1 MIQTEPLSWGAHVT
15 PAFRARVFSLCTD
28 FGWREEHASWLMAC
42 MAFETGRTFSPTIRN
57 PRSSAVG
64 LIQFMAATAKGLGTS
79 VTQLARLDAVGQLH
93 YVERYLEPFAARIH
107 DLDDLYLA
115 ILWPAAVGRPGET
128 ILWRGSAPA
137 YAANRGLDLD
147 RNGRITKHEAAAKP
161 RALLAEG
168 YRFDNVFRPTAPAA
182 RPVPEKK
189 VSEFLR

>member
-1 MIQTEPLSWGAHVT
+1 MIQTEPLSWGAHVS
-15 PAFRARVFSLCTD
+15 PAFRARVFSLCD
-28 FGWREEHASWLMAC
+28 NLGWSEAHASWLMAC

-93 YVERYLEPFAARIH
+93 YVERYLAPFAPRIH
-107 DLDDLYLA
+107 DIEDLYMA
-115 ILWPAAVGRPGET
+115 ILWPAAVGKSRYN
-128 ILWRGSAPA
+128 ILWRSGVPA
-137 YAANRGLDLD
+137 FAANRGLDLD
-147 RNGRITKHEAAAKP
+147 YDGRITKHEAAAKP

-168 YRFDNVFRPTAPAA
+168 YRFDHVFRPTAPAA

-189 VSEFLR
+189 VSEFLL